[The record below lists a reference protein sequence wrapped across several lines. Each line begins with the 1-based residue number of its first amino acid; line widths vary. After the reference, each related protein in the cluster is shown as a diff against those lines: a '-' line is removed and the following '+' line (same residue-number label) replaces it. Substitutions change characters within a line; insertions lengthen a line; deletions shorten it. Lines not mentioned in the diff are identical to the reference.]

1 MVKLAETETS
11 VYPQLTAHF
20 GTSSEK
26 EKNLE
31 DEQKDEEMSSRQA
44 NWQID
49 GENLERCKYFNRKE
63 DL

>member
-1 MVKLAETETS
+1 MVKLAGMETS

-31 DEQKDEEMSSRQA
+31 DKQKDEKMSSSQA
-44 NWQID
+44 SWQID
-49 GENLERCKYFNRKE
+49 GENLVRCKYFNRKQ